1 MHIVCSDLEGI
12 FVPEIWINVAEKT
25 GIKELRL
32 TTRDISDYD
41 VLMKK
46 RLVILNK
53 NRLKIDDI
61 KAVIATMDPL
71 DGALE
76 FLDWLRSRI
85 PVIVVSDTF
94 EQFARPLIQK
104 LGWPALFCHT
114 LLINPDGSIS
124 GYKLRQKDSKREAVI
139 SLKRLNYNTIAVGD
153 SYNDITMLKQADTGI
168 LFDPPENVKNE
179 FYKFPVTYSYD
190 DLKDII
196 QQILSDESG
205 PKPSTNTVG
214 RVWSKTFISEV

>member
-25 GIKELRL
+25 GINELRL
-32 TTRDISDYD
+32 TTRDISNYD
-41 VLMKK
+41 VLMKR
-46 RLVILNK
+46 RLAILDE

-61 KAVIATMDPL
+61 KAVISTMDPI

-76 FLDWLRSRI
+76 FLDWLRSCV

-94 EQFARPLIQK
+94 DQFAGPLMKK
-104 LGWPALFCHT
+104 LGWPTLFCHT
-114 LLINPDGSIS
+114 LSINPDGSIA

-139 SLKRLNYNTIAVGD
+139 SLKSLQYDTIAVGD
-153 SYNDITMLKQADTGI
+153 SYNDITMLKEADNGI

-179 FYKFPVTYSYD
+179 YPAFPVSYNYD

-196 QQILSDESG
+196 QKILSNDF
-205 PKPSTNTVG
+205 K
-214 RVWSKTFISEV
+214 